1 MNFYQKLGPLVF
13 GSRLRRLSEGFLSE
27 VNKVY
32 ADLGIDFEASW
43 FGVFYLLDKN
53 GELSIHEISEVLEIS
68 HSAVSQMV
76 KTLNE
81 KNLVALSPSK
91 HDARKKI
98 LVLTSSGKELLNQIK
113 PVWEALEKTISEMT
127 VGMEIFEHLMKI
139 ENDFSKKSLSQR
151 IKNQMNV

>member
-98 LVLTSSGKELLNQIK
+98 VVLTDSGKELLNQIK
-113 PVWEALEKTISEMT
+113 PVWEALEKTITEMT

-139 ENDFSKKSLSQR
+139 ENDFLKKSLSQR

>member
-81 KNLVALSPSK
+81 NNLVALSPSK

-98 LVLTSSGKELLNQIK
+98 VVLTDSGKELLNQIK
-113 PVWEALEKTISEMT
+113 PVWEALEKTITEMT

-139 ENDFSKKSLSQR
+139 ENDFLKKSLSQR